1 MLLELRPKRGLDAA
15 AALDEVEMV
24 AIEKAVTV
32 AGLEPRP
39 TATARHAKKA
49 ILATGLCNGAACMWM
64 QYVMW
69 N

>member
-1 MLLELRPKRGLDAA
+1 MRDEQFASNGT
-15 AALDEVEMV
+15 LDEVEMV

-49 ILATGLCNGAACMWM
+49 ILATGLRTFMNKMY
-64 QYVMW
+64 QQER
-69 N
+69 